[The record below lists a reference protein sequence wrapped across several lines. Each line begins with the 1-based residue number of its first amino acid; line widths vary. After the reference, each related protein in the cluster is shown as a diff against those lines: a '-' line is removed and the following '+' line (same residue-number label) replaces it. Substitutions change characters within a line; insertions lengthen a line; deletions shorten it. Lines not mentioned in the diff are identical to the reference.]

1 MLNRQSGVLDAVTY
15 DSPGA
20 LSRLSVVSLV
30 ETLFRGELRY
40 YAMMVNDDSQNA
52 VVPSELL
59 EENGRLKRRVA
70 DLLLVSRVDALTGLY
85 NRAFLLQQL
94 KEQISL
100 HRVRGRAIG
109 LAVVD
114 IDHFKKINDTYGHQA
129 GDAALKMI
137 AATLKDTMRAS
148 DLVGRYGGEEFV
160 VVLEDANP
168 EGLAIV
174 GERIR
179 SKIEEAI
186 FIFEGQQIPVTASVG
201 LAEGL
206 VKGSE
211 EEFGSQLF
219 ALADSA
225 MYRAK
230 NSGRNCFIL
239 ETMHRNVHGA
249 HQQEICVD
257 GDAR

>member
-179 SKIEEAI
+179 SKIEEVV
-186 FIFEGQQIPVTASVG
+186 PR
-201 LAEGL
+201 
-206 VKGSE
+206 
-211 EEFGSQLF
+211 
-219 ALADSA
+219 DSIA
-225 MYRAK
+225 CSSFSAACRMR
-230 NSGRNCFIL
+230 SLPTMILRN
-239 ETMHRNVHGA
+239 
-249 HQQEICVD
+249 
-257 GDAR
+257 